1 MLLSTQN
8 LRMKGIPSK
17 LRRRFVGPFKIIQCI
32 GNQAYK
38 LQLPDSWRI
47 HNVFHVSL
55 LKRWIERSYRTPED
69 LPQPDLDTN
78 IDRPE
83 EYEVERIL
91 RKRRVLKRNGRYSH
105 NEYLVLWQGYP
116 LEEATWE
123 PEAHFEDKALLKH
136 NLEKDKPAEVEPRR
150 I

>member
-8 LRMKGIPSK
+8 LRMNDIPSK
-17 LRRRFVGPFKIIQCI
+17 LRRRFSGPFKIIQCI

-55 LKRWIERSYRTPED
+55 LKRWIKRSYRTPGD
-69 LPQPDLDTN
+69 LPQTDLDTN

-105 NEYLVLWQGYP
+105 NEYLV
-116 LEEATWE
+116 
-123 PEAHFEDKALLKH
+123 
-136 NLEKDKPAEVEPRR
+136 
-150 I
+150 

>member
-8 LRMKGIPSK
+8 LRIKRIPSK
-17 LRRRFVGPFKIIQCI
+17 LRKRFVGPFKIIQCI

-38 LQLPDSWRI
+38 LQLPNSWRI
-47 HNVFHVSL
+47 HIVFHVSL
-55 LKRWIERSYRTPED
+55 LKNWTQRSYKTLED
-69 LPQPDLDTN
+69 LPQPDLDID
-78 IDRPE
+78 IDRAE

-91 RKRRVLKRNGRYSH
+91 KKRRMLKRNGRHSH
-105 NEYLVLWQGYP
+105 NEYLVLWQGHQ

-123 PEAHFEDKALLKH
+123 PEAHFKNKAVLKH
-136 NLEKDKPAEVEPRR
+136 NLEEDKLAKVEPRR